1 MRGALL
7 ALALGALL
15 CGVLASND
23 RALAEQADS
32 GAATKV
38 IEKKQQSNIIPS
50 AGAAELYLGLGD
62 VSATGEIPA

>member
-15 CGVLASND
+15 CGALASND

-38 IEKKQQSNIIPS
+38 IEKKQSNIIPS
-50 AGAAELYLGLGD
+50 AGEAELYLGLGD